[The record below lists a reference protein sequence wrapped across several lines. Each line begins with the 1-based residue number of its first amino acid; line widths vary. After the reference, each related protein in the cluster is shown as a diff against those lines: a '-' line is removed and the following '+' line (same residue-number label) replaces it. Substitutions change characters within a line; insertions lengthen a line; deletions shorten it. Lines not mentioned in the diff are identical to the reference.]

1 MSLVEEEELDLQNVY
16 SLLPLLVLFAL
27 MYFMMIRPQQ
37 QQAKKRQE
45 MLGNL
50 KAGDEVVTI
59 GGLHGTIQAIDENTV
74 RLKVA
79 QNVELKFNRS
89 AIGAVRTEK
98 QD

>member
-1 MSLVEEEELDLQNVY
+1 MQQLY

-45 MLGNL
+45 MLNAL
-50 KAGDEVVTI
+50 KVGDEVVTI
-59 GGLHGTIQAIDENTV
+59 GGLHGVVQAIDDNTV

-79 QNVELKFNRS
+79 SNVELKFNRS
-89 AIGAVRTEK
+89 AVGAVRSEK
-98 QD
+98 KEA

>member
-1 MSLVEEEELDLQNVY
+1 MQNLY

-59 GGLHGTIQAIDENTV
+59 GGLHGTILAIDENTV

>member
-1 MSLVEEEELDLQNVY
+1 MQNLY

-45 MLGNL
+45 MLNGL

-59 GGLHGTIQAIDENTV
+59 GGLHGVIQAIDDTTIK
-74 RLKVA
+74 LKVA
-79 QNVELKFNRS
+79 PNVELKFNRS
-89 AIGAVRTEK
+89 AVGAVRTEK
-98 QD
+98 KD